1 MSLKVTLYHITD
13 AKNVINKTL
22 GEGTDFNIKLKGIT
36 TIDDCVIEIHT
47 NPSIE
52 IHTNNS
58 IEIHTNDSI
67 VNYNYCYIPLFSRY
81 YFIND
86 IEIFPNNIYRI
97 HLHIDVL
104 ETYKSDILNAKGV
117 IYNTPT
123 KETKIESNV
132 TLSDKE
138 NHIVMVTVGGVS

>member
-22 GEGTDFNIKLKGIT
+22 GEGTDFDIKLKGIT

-47 NPSIE
+47 N
-52 IHTNNS
+52 N
-58 IEIHTNDSI
+58 SI

-86 IEIFPNNIYRI
+86 IEIFPNNIYRV

-104 ETYKSDILNAKGV
+104 ETYKTDILNAKGV

-138 NHIVMVTVGGVS
+138 NHIVMITVGGVS

>member
-1 MSLKVTLYHITD
+1 MSLKITLYHITD

-22 GEGTDFNIKLKGIT
+22 GEGADFNIKLKGIT
-36 TIDDCVIEIHT
+36 TIDDCVIEIY
-47 NPSIE
+47 
-52 IHTNNS
+52 TNNS
-58 IEIHTNDSI
+58 IEIHTNNSI

-86 IEIFPNNIYRI
+86 IEIFPNNIYRV

-138 NHIVMVTVGGVS
+138 NHIVMITVGGVS

>member
-22 GEGTDFNIKLKGIT
+22 GEGADFNIKLKGIT
-36 TIDDCVIEIHT
+36 TIDDCVIEIY
-47 NPSIE
+47 
-52 IHTNNS
+52 TNNS

-138 NHIVMVTVGGVS
+138 NHIVMITVGGVS